1 MTNHPVHILD
11 ENGNLSPTALIPF
24 CQIGENFIG
33 VGNKRFNVKVCN
45 SFKAKI
51 IKDQLCYTFDPS
63 KVQTIKDKEE
73 ISVTL
78 YINYNEDRQ
87 LSTYKMATTN
97 EKKVF
102 VESIGK
108 LNLYLIKARVLG
120 FHYCFTLLL

>member
-1 MTNHPVHILD
+1 MTNHPVHIQD
-11 ENGNLSPTALIPF
+11 ENGVLSPTALIPF

-33 VGNKRFNVKVCN
+33 VKNKNFNVKVCN

-51 IKDQLCYTFDPS
+51 IKDELCHTFDPS
-63 KVQTIKDKEE
+63 KVHTFKDKEE

-87 LSTYKMATTN
+87 VSTYRMGTADEN
-97 EKKVF
+97 KVF

-108 LNLYLIKARVLG
+108 LADKKALV
-120 FHYCFTLLL
+120 FNTLSL